1 LGGCMEAIDGGITTV
16 VDHAHL
22 NISGEHCKHRQ
33 SNDFFSSSDYQHPP
47 RSRRLWP
54 LESAP
59 SSATVPYP
67 IPQSRRG
74 RRSVLHLASW
84 VCPTGQPNNSPISPQ
99 TSLLEMGACV

>member
-1 LGGCMEAIDGGITTV
+1 MGSVFDPEDVFWGELGGFMEAIDGGITTV

-47 RSRRLWP
+47 RSRQLWP

-59 SSATVPYP
+59 SS
-67 IPQSRRG
+67 
-74 RRSVLHLASW
+74 
-84 VCPTGQPNNSPISPQ
+84 CK
-99 TSLLEMGACV
+99 GARFRWAP